1 MQKQLLNLTLQ
12 SPDTCQDLYYFQDMP
27 LGLLNVS
34 SCKFESP
41 AYVSYPHFYLAD
53 PKLIEALDPASD
65 LKPDKSKHESYLSLD
80 HRSGIPLEVA
90 VRMQINGLLR
100 PVNISDDGVNY
111 LSIKL
116 TILVQ
121 SLILILSISLS
132 YLTYKFI
139 EKPFRYKIKL
149 SNTKTFLLWFIP
161 LLCTALFSIG

>member
-53 PKLIEALDPASD
+53 PKLIEAMDPASD

-100 PVNISDDGVNY
+100 PVNISDESKD
-111 LSIKL
+111 
-116 TILVQ
+116 LVIISETWRSQ
-121 SLILILSISLS
+121 SL
-132 YLTYKFI
+132 
-139 EKPFRYKIKL
+139 
-149 SNTKTFLLWFIP
+149 LLQQD
-161 LLCTALFSIG
+161 